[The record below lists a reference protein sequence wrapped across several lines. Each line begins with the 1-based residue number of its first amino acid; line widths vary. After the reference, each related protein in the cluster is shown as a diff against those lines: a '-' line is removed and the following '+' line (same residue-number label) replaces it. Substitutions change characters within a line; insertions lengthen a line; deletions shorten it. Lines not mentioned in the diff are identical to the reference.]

1 MRTPERID
9 PSQLDI
15 KDNVVSINRV
25 TKVVKGGKNLS
36 FSALVVVGDGHGVV
50 GFGIGKA
57 KEVPSAIKKGIE
69 AAKKNLI
76 RVPLQ
81 GTTIPHPIVGNFGSG
96 SVLLKPAPD
105 GTGIIAGGAVRA
117 VVEAAGIANILTKS
131 LGSANPHN
139 VVRATITALPDVLAG
154 TRGKIP
160 VICDGGFRR
169 GTDIFKAM
177 ALGATAIGIGR
188 PYIWGLGA
196 FGQEGVE
203 TVLALL
209 RKELL
214 VALDRARAGKGD
226 APRGSKTGGR
236 GGKPHHG
243 RGKGPRPSSQ
253 APRA

>member
-1 MRTPERID
+1 MKTRERID
-9 PSQLDI
+9 ASQLDI

-50 GFGIGKA
+50 GFGVGKA

-81 GTTIPHPIVGNFGSG
+81 GTTIPHRILGTFGAG

-117 VVEAAGIANILTKS
+117 VVEAAGITNIMTKS

-139 VVRATITALPDVLAG
+139 VVRATISGLDSLKDSAFIARM
-154 TRGKIP
+154 RGK
-160 VICDGGFRR
+160 D
-169 GTDIFKAM
+169 
-177 ALGATAIGIGR
+177 LEELTAR
-188 PYIWGLGA
+188 
-196 FGQEGVE
+196 
-203 TVLALL
+203 
-209 RKELL
+209 
-214 VALDRARAGKGD
+214 
-226 APRGSKTGGR
+226 
-236 GGKPHHG
+236 H
-243 RGKGPRPSSQ
+243 
-253 APRA
+253 

>member
-1 MRTPERID
+1 MRTRERID

-81 GTTIPHPIVGNFGSG
+81 GTTIPHPVLGTFGAG

-117 VVEAAGIANILTKS
+117 VVEAAGITNILTKS
-131 LGSANPHN
+131 LGSPNPHN
-139 VVRATITALPDVLAG
+139 VVRATVVGLDSLKDPMAIARL
-154 TRGKIP
+154 RGKD
-160 VICDGGFRR
+160 VEE
-169 GTDIFKAM
+169 
-177 ALGATAIGIGR
+177 LVGANA
-188 PYIWGLGA
+188 
-196 FGQEGVE
+196 
-203 TVLALL
+203 
-209 RKELL
+209 
-214 VALDRARAGKGD
+214 
-226 APRGSKTGGR
+226 
-236 GGKPHHG
+236 
-243 RGKGPRPSSQ
+243 
-253 APRA
+253 

>member
-1 MRTPERID
+1 MRTRERID

-81 GTTIPHPIVGNFGSG
+81 GSTIPHRIVGNFGAG

-117 VVEAAGIANILTKS
+117 VVEAAGITNILTKS
-131 LGSANPHN
+131 IGSANPHN
-139 VVRATITALPDVLAG
+139 VVRATIAG
-154 TRGKIP
+154 LDGLKDPTLIARLRGKD
-160 VICDGGFRR
+160 VADFAQGAR
-169 GTDIFKAM
+169 G
-177 ALGATAIGIGR
+177 
-188 PYIWGLGA
+188 
-196 FGQEGVE
+196 
-203 TVLALL
+203 
-209 RKELL
+209 
-214 VALDRARAGKGD
+214 
-226 APRGSKTGGR
+226 
-236 GGKPHHG
+236 
-243 RGKGPRPSSQ
+243 
-253 APRA
+253 

>member
-1 MRTPERID
+1 MAIVKKK
-9 PSQLDI
+9 LDAGNYNL
-15 KDNVVSINRV
+15 KDQVVNINRV

-81 GTTIPHPIVGNFGSG
+81 GSTIPHRIVGNFGAG

-117 VVEAAGIANILTKS
+117 VVEAAGIGNILTKS

-139 VVRATITALPDVLAG
+139 VVRATIAGLDGLKDPALIARL
-154 TRGKIP
+154 RGKELSDF
-160 VICDGGFRR
+160 V
-169 GTDIFKAM
+169 GT
-177 ALGATAIGIGR
+177 GAR
-188 PYIWGLGA
+188 N
-196 FGQEGVE
+196 
-203 TVLALL
+203 
-209 RKELL
+209 
-214 VALDRARAGKGD
+214 
-226 APRGSKTGGR
+226 
-236 GGKPHHG
+236 
-243 RGKGPRPSSQ
+243 
-253 APRA
+253 